1 MNIDVKNAL
10 DRVFNACEKIKSM
23 SPKDA
28 RFGLITEYVVEDVYD
43 FINAISLTG
52 TEERFQYFNVVYLNG
67 AFSDHAF
74 GDDQK
79 GIPKSLPLF
88 CQVDCEVMKEK
99 GVKIATLFVALLAE
113 LGKSYLLSKH
123 DKKEIDAKAFSVYIH
138 RLNSYISEQECQN
151 NLPLKTAAVHGI
163 THDSGAKEAPDSTT
177 AATAEDDATELEPI
191 ETLEELLDQ
200 LNNLIGLSGVKQEV
214 KSLISMIK
222 MKKIRDARGLKS
234 ANISKHLVF
243 LGNPGTGKTTVAR
256 LIAKLY
262 KQLGVLEKGQLVE
275 VDRGGLVAGYVGQT
289 ALKTQE
295 KIEEALGGV
304 LFIDEAYTLA
314 KGGSDFGQEA
324 IDTILKAMED
334 KRESFVVIVAGYSEP
349 MERFLE
355 SNPGLKSRFNKNILF
370 EDYSRTEL
378 ISILKSFCAQNDMVL
393 TTEAEHDID
402 CYLEWLISS
411 KPDNFANGREMRN
424 LFETMYLNQANRLAN
439 ELNISDDALTSL
451 TVADLP
457 QFVLERGRESTARD

>member
-1 MNIDVKNAL
+1 MHILLLQIYHIYCLHLADMCDN
-10 DRVFNACEKIKSM
+10 M
-23 SPKDA
+23 S
-28 RFGLITEYVVEDVYD
+28 VV
-43 FINAISLTG
+43 IRLQKLAMPATG
-52 TEERFQYFNVVYLNG
+52 RKTCGPSFF
-67 AFSDHAF
+67 
-74 GDDQK
+74 
-79 GIPKSLPLF
+79 IPKF
-88 CQVDCEVMKEK
+88 YGRIFMQ
-99 GVKIATLFVALLAE
+99 
-113 LGKSYLLSKH
+113 
-123 DKKEIDAKAFSVYIH
+123 KKLTKPF
-138 RLNSYISEQECQN
+138 
-151 NLPLKTAAVHGI
+151 I
-163 THDSGAKEAPDSTT
+163 TYFE
-177 AATAEDDATELEPI
+177 
-191 ETLEELLDQ
+191 Q

-262 KQLGVLEKGQLVE
+262 RQLGVLEKGQLIE

-295 KIEEALGGV
+295 KIDEAMGGV

-334 KRESFVVIVAGYSEP
+334 KRDSFVVIVAGYSEP

-355 SNPGLKSRFNKNILF
+355 SNPGLKSRFNKNIIF
-370 EDYSRTEL
+370 EDYSRAEL
-378 ISILKSFCAQNDMVL
+378 ISILKSFCAQNDMAL
-393 TTEAEHDID
+393 TTEAEQDID
-402 CYLEWLISS
+402 YYLEWLISN

-424 LFETMYLNQANRLAN
+424 LFETMYSNQANRLAD
-439 ELNISDDALTSL
+439 ELIISDDALTSL

-457 QFVLERGRESTARD
+457 QFVLERSRE

>member
-10 DRVFNACEKIKSM
+10 DRGLSACEKIKSI
-23 SPKDA
+23 STKDKGF
-28 RFGLITEYVVEDVYD
+28 RLITEYVVEDIYD

-52 TEERFQYFNVVYLNG
+52 AEERFQYFDVVYLNG

-74 GDDQK
+74 GDNQ
-79 GIPKSLPLF
+79 GGMPKSLPLF
-88 CQVDCEVMKEK
+88 CQVDCEVIKEK
-99 GVKIATLFVALLAE
+99 GVKIATLFVALLTE

-123 DKKEIDAKAFSVYIH
+123 DKKAIDAKAFSDYIH
-138 RLNSYISEQECQN
+138 RLNSYVSEQECQN
-151 NLPLKTAAVHGI
+151 KLPQNTASGHGM
-163 THDSGAKEAPDSTT
+163 THDNGIMEATDSTGT
-177 AATAEDDATELEPI
+177 AIAEDDVAEPEPV
-191 ETLEELLDQ
+191 ETLEELLEQ

-262 KQLGVLEKGQLVE
+262 RQLGVLEKGQLIE

-295 KIEEALGGV
+295 KIDEAMGGV

-334 KRESFVVIVAGYSEP
+334 KRDSFVVIVAGYSEP

-355 SNPGLKSRFNKNILF
+355 SNPGLKSRFNKNIIF
-370 EDYSRTEL
+370 EDYSRAEL
-378 ISILKSFCAQNDMVL
+378 ISILKSFCAQNDMAL
-393 TTEAEHDID
+393 TTEAEQDID
-402 CYLEWLISS
+402 YYLEWLISN

-424 LFETMYLNQANRLAN
+424 LFETMYSNQANRLAD
-439 ELNISDDALTSL
+439 ELIISDDALTSL

-457 QFVLERGRESTARD
+457 QFVLERSRE

>member
-1 MNIDVKNAL
+1 MMNIDVKNAL
-10 DRVFNACEKIKSM
+10 DRVLNACEKIKTLS
-23 SPKDA
+23 SKDE
-28 RFGLITEYVVEDVYD
+28 RFRLITEYVVEDVHD
-43 FINAISLTG
+43 FINAVSLTG
-52 TEERFQYFNVVYLNG
+52 AEERFQYFDVVYLNG

-74 GDDQK
+74 ADNQRDV
-79 GIPKSLPLF
+79 PKSLPLF

-99 GVKIATLFVALLAE
+99 GVKITPLFVALLTE

-123 DKKEIDAKAFSVYIH
+123 DKKEIDAKAFSDYIH
-138 RLNSYISEQECQN
+138 HLNSYISEQECQN
-151 NLPLKTAAVHGI
+151 KLPPKTVSGYG
-163 THDSGAKEAPDSTT
+163 TLRDSGAMEAADSVA
-177 AATAEDDATELEPI
+177 AATAEDGVAEPEPV
-191 ETLEELLDQ
+191 ETLEELLEQ
-200 LNNLIGLSGVKQEV
+200 LNSLIGLSGVKQEV

-222 MKKIRDARGLKS
+222 MKRIRDARGLKS

-295 KIEEALGGV
+295 KIDEAMGGV

-370 EDYSRTEL
+370 EDYSKSEL
-378 ISILKSFCAQNDMVL
+378 ISILKSFCTQNDMVL
-393 TTEAEHDID
+393 TAEAEHDID
-402 CYLEWLISS
+402 CYLEWLISN

-424 LFETMYLNQANRLAN
+424 LFETMYSNQANRLAD
-439 ELNISDDALTSL
+439 ELDISDDALTSL
-451 TVADLP
+451 TVSDLP
-457 QFVLERGRESTARD
+457 KFILEHGM

>member
-10 DRVFNACEKIKSM
+10 DRVLNACNKINSM
-23 SPKDA
+23 SIKNEK
-28 RFGLITEYVVEDVYD
+28 FHLITEYVVEDIFD
-43 FINAISLTG
+43 FINVISLAG
-52 TEERFQYFNVVYLNG
+52 AEERFQYFDEVYLNG
-67 AFSDHAF
+67 TFSNHTF
-74 GDDQK
+74 EK
-79 GIPKSLPLF
+79 KRNNEPKSLPLF
-88 CQVDCEVMKEK
+88 CQVDCQIMKDYDL
-99 GVKIATLFVALLAE
+99 KISTLFIALLTE
-113 LGKSYLLSKH
+113 LGKYYLLNKH
-123 DKKEIDAKAFSVYIH
+123 DKKEVDAKAFTEYIH
-138 RLNSYISEQECQN
+138 LLNNYVAAQECHSKTEQN
-151 NLPLKTAAVHGI
+151 EVTKHINTQADHTQEGIDASDDTDTADV
-163 THDSGAKEAPDSTT
+163 TSVS
-177 AATAEDDATELEPI
+177 EPV
-191 ETLEELLDQ
+191 ETLEELLKQ

-234 ANISKHLVF
+234 ANVSKHLVF

-262 KQLGVLEKGQLVE
+262 KQLGVIEQGQLIE

-295 KIEEALGGV
+295 KIDEAMGGV

-355 SNPGLKSRFNKNILF
+355 SNPGLKSRFNKNIQF
-370 EDYSRTEL
+370 EDYSKSEL
-378 ISILKSFCAQNDMVL
+378 FSILKLFCTQNDMVL
-393 TTEAEHDID
+393 TTEAEQQID
-402 CYLEWLISS
+402 YYLEWLISN

-424 LFETMYLNQANRLAN
+424 LFETMYSNQANRLADQVDITD
-439 ELNISDDALTSL
+439 EALTSL
-451 TVADLP
+451 TIDDLP
-457 QFVLERGRESTARD
+457 RFILERNI

>member
-1 MNIDVKNAL
+1 
-10 DRVFNACEKIKSM
+10 
-23 SPKDA
+23 
-28 RFGLITEYVVEDVYD
+28 
-43 FINAISLTG
+43 
-52 TEERFQYFNVVYLNG
+52 
-67 AFSDHAF
+67 
-74 GDDQK
+74 
-79 GIPKSLPLF
+79 
-88 CQVDCEVMKEK
+88 MKEK
-99 GVKIATLFVALLAE
+99 GVKTATLFVALLTE

-123 DKKEIDAKAFSVYIH
+123 DKKAIDAKTFSAYIH
-138 RLNSYISEQECQN
+138 RLNSYISEQECKNTLSQKTASGHGVTHDN
-151 NLPLKTAAVHGI
+151 GAMEATDSTAAVI
-163 THDSGAKEAPDSTT
+163 T
-177 AATAEDDATELEPI
+177 EDDAAEPEPI
-191 ETLEELLDQ
+191 ETLEELLEQ

-214 KSLISMIK
+214 KSLVSMIK

-262 KQLGVLEKGQLVE
+262 KQLGVLEKGQLIE

-295 KIEEALGGV
+295 KIDEAMGGV

-370 EDYSRTEL
+370 EDYSRSEL

-393 TTEAEHDID
+393 TAEAEHNID
-402 CYLEWLISS
+402 RYLEWLISN

-424 LFETMYLNQANRLAN
+424 LFETMYSNQANRLAD
-439 ELNISDDALTSL
+439 ELDISDDALTSL
-451 TVADLP
+451 TIADLP
-457 QFVLERGRESTARD
+457 QFVLERSCK